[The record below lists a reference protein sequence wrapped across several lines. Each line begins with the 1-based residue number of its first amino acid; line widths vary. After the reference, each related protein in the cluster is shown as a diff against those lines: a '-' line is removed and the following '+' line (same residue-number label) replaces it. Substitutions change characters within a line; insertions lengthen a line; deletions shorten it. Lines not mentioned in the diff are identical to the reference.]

1 MALPKTYTDKNET
14 GCCPIPNVNEWDKKE
29 IEFKHKK
36 FIRMYTKSFL
46 YVPLNMAKVMTSI
59 QKISADAKAEMPKE
73 EGLILSR
80 VISPWKSEQLYA
92 VSKKVD
98 GADNIELTGKFL
110 TMVFDG
116 PYSKA
121 QKWHKEL
128 VDYAKDKQDTV
139 KKVYFF
145 YTTCPKCAKHYGHN
159 YTIGFAEI

>member
-1 MALPKTYTDKNET
+1 
-14 GCCPIPNVNEWDKKE
+14 
-29 IEFKHKK
+29 
-36 FIRMYTKSFL
+36 
-46 YVPLNMAKVMTSI
+46 MAKVMTSI